1 MGEFH
6 DKKPSTFPLRSTES
20 KVAVCIAGAYHHCAF
35 LLLTNSLVSP
45 SGWYVI
51 SLVTLWT
58 NRYVVA
64 SLRVDSNLL
73 SLAQLGM
80 SVVGGL
86 GSELYLVGWTECKRG
101 MRKVLNDGL
110 KDMVLLAGV
119 RILTVLLGLTAL
131 KYIAVSFTQTIKS
144 SAPFFTV
151 VLTYLLLGQQ
161 TGWRVN
167 FALIPIVTGL
177 IFCSLSDSSF
187 HVIGFIAALMSNCV
201 DCIQNVLT
209 KRLLNRS
216 YSTSQLQL
224 YTSIIAVAMQLMFI
238 FYNWMATP
246 PDPALEA
253 SKTDRS
259 SMYVFVVLALDGT
272 AFYIQSALAYMLMS
286 LVSPVTHSVAN
297 CVKRALIIVLS
308 IYRYGEVVTPLN
320 WCGMALVILGV
331 YGFNS
336 ASRIEREQAA
346 KGPIIAPASS
356 PFVQTS
362 TIGNLSEIR
371 IEKGR

>member
-20 KVAVCIAGAYHHCAF
+20 KVAVCIA
-35 LLLTNSLVSP
+35 
-45 SGWYVI
+45 GWYVI

-151 VLTYLLLGQQ
+151 VLTYLLLGQR

-362 TIGNLSEIR
+362 TISNLSEIR

>member
-6 DKKPSTFPLRSTES
+6 DKKAAFALHNTES
-20 KVAVCIAGAYHHCAF
+20 KVVVCIAA
-35 LLLTNSLVSP
+35 
-45 SGWYVI
+45 WYVI

-64 SLRVDSNLL
+64 KLRVDSNLL

-86 GSELYLVGWTECKRG
+86 GSELYLVGWTVCKRS
-101 MRKVLNDGL
+101 MRKVLDDGL

-151 VLTYLLLGQQ
+151 VLTYLLLGQR

-167 FALIPIVTGL
+167 FSLIPIVSGL

-238 FYNWMATP
+238 AYNWMATP

-253 SKTDRS
+253 KKTDRS
-259 SMYVFVVLALDGT
+259 T
-272 AFYIQSALAYMLMS
+272 
-286 LVSPVTHSVAN
+286 TVAN

-308 IYRYGEVVTPLN
+308 IYRYGEDVTPLN
-320 WCGMALVILGV
+320 WCGMVLVIFGV
-331 YGFNS
+331 YVFNA
-336 ASRIEREQAA
+336 ASRIEREQAI
-346 KGPIIAPASS
+346 KGPIIAPAKST
-356 PFVQTS
+356 FVQTS
-362 TIGNLSEIR
+362 TINNLSEIR

>member
-1 MGEFH
+1 MGALHE
-6 DKKPSTFPLRSTES
+6 KSAVIPPLSTEN
-20 KVAVCIAGAYHHCAF
+20 KIAVCIA
-35 LLLTNSLVSP
+35 
-45 SGWYVI
+45 GWYVI

-64 SLRVDSNLL
+64 QLQVDSNLL

-86 GSELYLVGWTECKRG
+86 SSELYLVGWIVCKGG

-131 KYIAVSFTQTIKS
+131 KYIAVSFTRELLSSVQLSLFVGEELTRQTIKS

-151 VLTYLLLGQQ
+151 VLAYFLLGQR

-167 FALIPIVTGL
+167 VSLIPIVSGL

-187 HVIGFIAALMSNCV
+187 HVVGFIAALMSNCV

-216 YSTSQLQL
+216 YSCLQL
-224 YTSIIAVAMQLMFI
+224 YTSILAVGMQLVFI
-238 FYNWMATP
+238 FYSWMAAP
-246 PDPALEA
+246 PDPALVA
-253 SKTDRS
+253 TKSNRS
-259 SMYVFVVLALDGT
+259 SLFIFVVLVLDG
-272 AFYIQSALAYMLMS
+272 ACFYIQSALAYMLMS

-320 WCGMALVILGV
+320 WSGMVLVIFGV
-331 YGFNS
+331 YVFNS
-336 ASRIEREQAA
+336 ASRVERAA
-346 KGPIIAPASS
+346 ATKGPIIAPVAS
-356 PFVQTS
+356 FVETS
-362 TIGNLSEIR
+362 TIGELSEIR

>member
-6 DKKPSTFPLRSTES
+6 DKKAAFALHNTES
-20 KVAVCIAGAYHHCAF
+20 KVVVCIAA
-35 LLLTNSLVSP
+35 
-45 SGWYVI
+45 WYVI

-64 SLRVDSNLL
+64 KLRVDSNLL

-86 GSELYLVGWTECKRG
+86 GSELYLVGWTVCKRS
-101 MRKVLNDGL
+101 MRKVLDDGL

-131 KYIAVSFTQTIKS
+131 KYIAVSFT
-144 SAPFFTV
+144 P
-151 VLTYLLLGQQ
+151 
-161 TGWRVN
+161 
-167 FALIPIVTGL
+167 
-177 IFCSLSDSSF
+177 
-187 HVIGFIAALMSNCV
+187 LMSNCV

-216 YSTSQLQL
+216 YS
-224 YTSIIAVAMQLMFI
+224 IIAVAMQLMFI
-238 FYNWMATP
+238 AYNWMATP

-253 SKTDRS
+253 KKTDRS
-259 SMYVFVVLALDGT
+259 TTYVFLVLVLDGMC
-272 AFYIQSALAYMLMS
+272 FYIQSALAYMLMS

-308 IYRYGEVVTPLN
+308 IYRYGEDVTPLN
-320 WCGMALVILGV
+320 WCGMVLVIFGV
-331 YGFNS
+331 YVFNA
-336 ASRIEREQAA
+336 ASRIEREQAI
-346 KGPIIAPASS
+346 KGPIIAPAKST
-356 PFVQTS
+356 FVQTS
-362 TIGNLSEIR
+362 TINNLSEIR

>member
-6 DKKPSTFPLRSTES
+6 DKEAALSLRTMES
-20 KVAVCIAGAYHHCAF
+20 KVAVCIAA
-35 LLLTNSLVSP
+35 
-45 SGWYVI
+45 WYVI

-64 SLRVDSNLL
+64 KLRVDSNLL

-86 GSELYLVGWTECKRG
+86 GSELYLVGWTVCKRG
-101 MRKVLNDGL
+101 MRKVLDDGL

-151 VLTYLLLGQQ
+151 VLTYFLLGQR

-167 FALIPIVTGL
+167 FSLIPIVLGL

-216 YSTSQLQL
+216 YSTTQLQL
-224 YTSIIAVAMQLMFI
+224 YTSIIAVAMQLTFI
-238 FYNWMATP
+238 AYNWMATP
-246 PDPALEA
+246 PEPALEV
-253 SKTDRS
+253 KRTDRS
-259 SMYVFVVLALDGT
+259 TAFVFVVLVLDGMC
-272 AFYIQSALAYMLMS
+272 FFVQSALAYMLMS

-308 IYRYGEVVTPLN
+308 IYRYGEDVTPLN
-320 WCGMALVILGV
+320 WCGMVLVIFGV
-331 YGFNS
+331 YVFNA
-336 ASRIEREQAA
+336 ASRLEREQAI
-346 KGPIIAPASS
+346 KGPIIAPAKST
-356 PFVQTS
+356 FVETS
-362 TIGNLSEIR
+362 TISNLSEIR
-371 IEKGR
+371 VEKGR

>member
-1 MGEFH
+1 MGELH
-6 DKKPSTFPLRSTES
+6 DKKAAFSVRSTES
-20 KVAVCIAGAYHHCAF
+20 KIALCIAA
-35 LLLTNSLVSP
+35 
-45 SGWYVI
+45 WYVI
-51 SLVTLWT
+51 SLATLWT

-64 SLRVDSNLL
+64 KLRVDSNLL

-86 GSELYLVGWTECKRG
+86 GSELYLVGWTVCKRG
-101 MRKVLNDGL
+101 MQKVLKDGL

-151 VLTYLLLGQQ
+151 VLTYFLLGQR

-167 FALIPIVTGL
+167 LSLIPIVTGL

-224 YTSIIAVAMQLMFI
+224 YTSIIAVAMQLVFI

-246 PDPALEA
+246 PDPALENN
-253 SKTDRS
+253 KTNRS
-259 SMYVFVVLALDGT
+259 STFVFSLLVVDGMC
-272 AFYIQSALAYMLMS
+272 FYIQSALAYTLMS

-320 WCGMALVILGV
+320 WLGMGLVIFGV
-331 YGFNS
+331 YVFNG
-336 ASRIEREQAA
+336 ASRVERAEAS
-346 KGPIIAPASS
+346 KGGPLIAPAST
-356 PFVQTS
+356 FVQTS
-362 TIGNLSEIR
+362 TISALSEIR